1 MHSPEFFPLQ
11 AIDEFLAGLADV
23 RFVGR
28 GDVAYRG
35 PRSNAG
41 ATCGAENAGMQNTL
55 NRRQWCSLQ
64 AALLAGLHRPVQA
77 AHDIAAAP
85 QDGVWSDSH
94 RSRTVPWRLR
104 LPTQPGPWPLVLYS
118 HGLGGNRE
126 GGAVWGQAWAEAGLA
141 VLHLQHPGSDSDT
154 LRNGLAAL
162 RAAASAEQ
170 LLARVHDVRFAIDE
184 IEGLAQV
191 GAEPWRSLRL
201 DAIGLAGHSFGA
213 QTTQAVAGQRYPV
226 AASVADA
233 RLRAFIAL
241 SPSLPRNGPLTPVQS
256 FGAIARPFMAIT
268 GSLDGDPFG
277 TFDGGASRARVFDGL
292 PPGQRALLWLEGA
305 DHMSFGGA
313 SARRVPAFGPFT
325 RHGPAATL
333 EPMHQALVAR
343 VSTLWWRTHLLA
355 DADARAALRQPLGLA
370 EQDRITID

>member
-1 MHSPEFFPLQ
+1 M
-11 AIDEFLAGLADV
+11 
-23 RFVGR
+23 
-28 GDVAYRG
+28 
-35 PRSNAG
+35 RS
-41 ATCGAENAGMQNTL
+41 TL

-64 AALLAGLHRPVQA
+64 AAALAGLHGPAQA
-77 AHDIAAAP
+77 ADRIVATTFK
-85 QDGVWSDSH
+85 DGVWSDSR
-94 RSRTVPWRLR
+94 RSRSVPWRLR

-126 GGAVWGQAWAEAGLA
+126 GGAVWGQAWADAGVA

-170 LLARVHDVRFAIDE
+170 LLARVHDVRFALDE
-184 IEGLAQV
+184 IEGPALS
-191 GAEPWRSLRL
+191 GAKPWSSLRRY
-201 DAIGLAGHSFGA
+201 AIGLAGHSFGA

-226 AASVADA
+226 AADVADA

-241 SPSLPRNGPLTPVQS
+241 SPSLPRNGPLSPAQS

-277 TFDGGASRARVFDGL
+277 SFDGGASRARVFDGL

-305 DHMSFGGA
+305 DHLSFGGG
-313 SARRVPAFGPFT
+313 SARRVPAFGPFK
-325 RHGPAATL
+325 RHGAAATL
-333 EPMHQALVAR
+333 EAAHQAVVAR
-343 VSTLWWRTHLLA
+343 VSTLWWRAHLLGE
-355 DADARAALRQPLGLA
+355 ADARTALRQPLGLA
-370 EQDRITID
+370 EQDRFTID